1 MNQLRLNLSR
11 STIAKLILLVSL
23 MAISGCTKVPDISE
37 PRPSGSAL
45 VTFAAMGDVPYGLTA
60 KALAAEVVILNEQ
73 IAKLNQNLDFDFV
86 VHVGDI
92 KKGAPPCLPEI
103 YKMVAG
109 ILRKSTHPVFII
121 PGDNEWNDCKNH
133 EEAWEL
139 WETHFMRFDENWP
152 NDFGIVRQNN
162 RPENFSFLLNG
173 ILFIGINLVNGKVHD
188 FEEWESRIEDDRQ
201 WLETQ
206 FRLHSKETNS
216 AVLFAHANPGERKGD
231 KFEYKKN
238 AFRPLIEYLDK
249 DTDADFPK
257 PILLIHGDGHK
268 WIKDHPF
275 PTSGDRITRIQVTQG
290 GKEAP
295 VKIEVTD
302 NPKNPFRITRN
313 N

>member
-1 MNQLRLNLSR
+1 M
-11 STIAKLILLVSL
+11 
-23 MAISGCTKVPDISE
+23 C
-37 PRPSGSAL
+37 
-45 VTFAAMGDVPYGLTA
+45 
-60 KALAAEVVILNEQ
+60 
-73 IAKLNQNLDFDFV
+73 
-86 VHVGDI
+86 
-92 KKGAPPCLPEI
+92 
-103 YKMVAG
+103 
-109 ILRKSTHPVFII
+109 
-121 PGDNEWNDCKNH
+121 
-133 EEAWEL
+133 
-139 WETHFMRFDENWP
+139 FDENWP

-173 ILFIGINLVNGKVHD
+173 VLFIGINLVNGKVHD
-188 FEEWESRIEDDRQ
+188 FEEWESRIGDDRQ

-206 FRLHSKETNS
+206 FRLHSKEINS